1 MSRRDLL
8 ACLVLSGSMS
18 TPQYLMAATNSSFPV
33 SAVVVPGC
41 LMTKEVKNYGD
52 LDFGSHS
59 ALAME
64 IVSVQ
69 LIYEVRLQ
77 CTQGV
82 TLSAM
87 IDGGQYSNGG
97 RNMQLNNGSSKLA
110 YQLFYDSA
118 LSQAIEIDQS
128 VIIHHKGGSDIS
140 LPIYGRVQLQGD
152 LPAGAYRD
160 TLQVQ
165 FSW

>member
-1 MSRRDLL
+1 MSFP
-8 ACLVLSGSMS
+8 ACL
-18 TPQYLMAATNSSFPV
+18 TAATNSSFPV

-41 LMTKEVKNYGD
+41 LITKEIKNYGD

-64 IVSVQ
+64 TVLVRLS
-69 LIYEVRLQ
+69 YEVHLQ
-77 CTQGV
+77 CTLGV

-87 IDGGQYSNGG
+87 IDGGQYNSGG
-97 RNMQLNNGSSKLA
+97 RNMQLNNGSNKMA

-118 LSQAIEIDQS
+118 LSKVIEVDQPVMIDHQ
-128 VIIHHKGGSDIS
+128 GGSDIS
-140 LPIYGRVQLQGD
+140 FPIYGRVQLQGD
-152 LPAGAYRD
+152 LPEGIYRD
-160 TLQVQ
+160 VLQVQ

>member
-118 LSQAIEIDQS
+118 LSQAIEVDQS
-128 VIIHHKGGSDIS
+128 VMIHHKGGSDIDRKS
-140 LPIYGRVQLQGD
+140 V
-152 LPAGAYRD
+152 
-160 TLQVQ
+160 V
-165 FSW
+165 